1 MKWLHT
7 LHCGDSGI
15 ECSVV
20 YCVFNK
26 STKWA
31 GFCMQTEY
39 LHTLHSIPLLKNE
52 QSMLVLYSEHSQ
64 QLSLQY
70 FLLHS

>member
-1 MKWLHT
+1 
-7 LHCGDSGI
+7 
-15 ECSVV
+15 
-20 YCVFNK
+20 
-26 STKWA
+26 
-31 GFCMQTEY
+31 MQTEY

-52 QSMLVLYSEHSQ
+52 QSMLVLNSEHSQ